1 MIQVEKG
8 CKFCESQDCRS
19 FFAPCFS
26 RGFSGFLGFAFW
38 LGYFFG
44 FVVWVLPLFLVTIHN
59 YLLLLVAILDYDI
72 KGIFWPF
79 TVESYLGVD

>member
-1 MIQVEKG
+1 M
-8 CKFCESQDCRS
+8 
-19 FFAPCFS
+19 
-26 RGFSGFLGFAFW
+26 
-38 LGYFFG
+38 
-44 FVVWVLPLFLVTIHN
+44 WVLPLFLVTIHN